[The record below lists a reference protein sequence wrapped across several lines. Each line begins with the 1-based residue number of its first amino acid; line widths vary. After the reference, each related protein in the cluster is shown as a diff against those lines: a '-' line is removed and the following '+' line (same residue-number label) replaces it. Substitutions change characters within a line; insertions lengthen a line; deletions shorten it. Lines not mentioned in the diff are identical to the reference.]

1 VITIQAEAEEARRD
15 LAKIFTP
22 IELPL
27 DQLHVLCRNVE
38 SKQQTANSDGASD
51 ASFRVVASIPLV
63 PLVRA
68 DNIARVLK
76 GEVYQAGAAP
86 ANARALLDK
95 RGKASG
101 RDPHAKYRSGTET
114 RFIHRV
120 AWSYW
125 LSIGRV
131 TLGLTK
137 IDQSVHGL

>member
-15 LAKIFTP
+15 LAKTFTP

-38 SKQQTANSDGASD
+38 SKQQSANSDGASD

-68 DNIARVLK
+68 DNVARMLK
-76 GEVYQAGAAP
+76 GEAYQAGAAP

-101 RDPHAKYRSGTET
+101 RDPHAK
-114 RFIHRV
+114 
-120 AWSYW
+120 
-125 LSIGRV
+125 
-131 TLGLTK
+131 
-137 IDQSVHGL
+137 